1 MATKIFI
8 NLHVSD
14 LNASID
20 FFTKLGFAFD
30 ADLTTDDAGCMVI
43 DERIYALLVT
53 EPFFRTITGREPAD
67 TAVAQEVALALEV
80 AGRERVDELAD
91 AAVSA
96 GGQASGEPQDEGFMY
111 SRSFRDL
118 DGHLWSV
125 LHMPATT

>member
-1 MATKIFI
+1 LPTVTDGSHGWRS
-8 NLHVSD
+8 HVS
-14 LNASID
+14 AS
-20 FFTKLGFAFD
+20 
-30 ADLTTDDAGCMVI
+30 
-43 DERIYALLVT
+43 
-53 EPFFRTITGREPAD
+53 AD

-125 LHMPATT
+125 LHMPATA